1 MKIFYFV
8 KKIFREK
15 WHNLF
20 AIFIRRYMDLLWIWN
35 RKKKN
40 KIKQDIKYYYKNKE
54 NNIRFIAEIL
64 ILS

>member
-20 AIFIRRYMDLLWIWN
+20 ATFIRRYMDLLWIWN
-35 RKKKN
+35 RKKKQN
-40 KIKQDIKYYYKNKE
+40 KARHK
-54 NNIRFIAEIL
+54 IL
-64 ILS
+64 LQK